1 MRSQDGFQKQLLE
14 QTKKSGYQFYVVTKI
29 MDGIKYDFNIVRV

>member
-1 MRSQDGFQKQLLE
+1 MGSKTLLE
-14 QTKKSGYQFYVVTKI
+14 QTKKSGYQFYVATKI